1 MSAPSDRSGTVDM
14 SRRQFLSTTVAGSA
28 AMMLPTFIPKTFL
41 FGTGMPPSRTINV
54 AQIGCGRMG
63 MEDLRGTMAHD
74 LSRLVAVCDLDEKRM
89 NLARGEVEQFYRA
102 KGEQK
107 IDVAAYRD
115 YREVLARP
123 DIDAV
128 IVTPPDHWHAII
140 AVEAAL
146 AGKDIYVQKPITYDI
161 AESIALRTAVRAK
174 GRILQTGS
182 QQRSS
187 EPWNTFRMA
196 SEAVRNGRI
205 GTLRTIRI
213 GIGQDQPRGRR
224 PLAEMAPPT
233 FNFDRWLGP
242 APQQAYMEDRVH
254 PQSGYGRPGWITT
267 EDFGLGMITNWGAHH
282 IDIAQW
288 AMGMELSGP
297 RTIEGSAAFMTDDVW
312 TVHHTYHVEMV
323 YPNGVRV
330 ILDQSFPNGLR
341 FEGTD
346 GWVFCARG
354 AAQVTSSDPAAT
366 TGTNG
371 PRALEASN
379 PAILTA
385 PYGVRDVRWPVSTNH
400 YRNWLEAIASR
411 TDPIAPVDQAVRSLQ
426 ACAAAW
432 IGMKLG
438 RALTWDAASEQ
449 FVGDAQAAALCARA
463 PRSATYDIGAVMKA
477 AGLARGS

>member
-1 MSAPSDRSGTVDM
+1 MTDASDRPAPAEPT
-14 SRRQFLSTTVAGSA
+14 RRQFLASTVAGSA
-28 AMMLPTFIPKTFL
+28 AMMVPTFIPKTFL
-41 FGTGMPPSRTINV
+41 FGQQTPPSRTINV

-89 NLARGEVEQFYRA
+89 NLARGEVEQFYRT

-107 IDVAAYRD
+107 IDLAAYRD

-161 AESIALRTAVRAK
+161 AESIALRTAVRAR

-196 SEAVRNGRI
+196 SEAVRNGRV
-205 GTLRTIRI
+205 GTLRTIHI

-224 PLAEMAPPT
+224 PLAEMVPAT
-233 FNFDRWLGP
+233 FDFDRWLGP
-242 APQQAYMEDRVH
+242 APQQPYMEERVH

-282 IDIAQW
+282 IDIAHW

-297 RTIEGSAAFMTDDVW
+297 RSIEGSAAFMTNDVW

-354 AAQVTSSDPAAT
+354 AAQVTSSDPGAG
-366 TGTNG
+366 TGANA

-379 PAILTA
+379 PAILAA
-385 PYGVRDVRWPVSTNH
+385 PYGLRDVRWPVSTNH

-438 RALTWDAASEQ
+438 RPLTWDATSEQ
-449 FVGDAQAAALCARA
+449 FVGDAQAAALCARI
-463 PRSATYDIGAVMKA
+463 PRSAKYDIAAVMKA
-477 AGLARGS
+477 AGLGRGS